1 MSGSGSTSTGAGW
14 EEERS
19 LYREWSPLDHLVSR
33 VPHRGR
39 LAHQQGDR
47 YSINIVMIMAM
58 MMTMRI
64 RMTMM
69 TIRMIIM
76 TISI

>member
-33 VPHRGR
+33 VPHLGR
-39 LAHQQGDR
+39 LAQQQGDR
-47 YSINIVMIMAM
+47 YSINIMMIMVM
-58 MMTMRI
+58 MMTMRMRI
-64 RMTMM
+64 WMTMM
-69 TIRMIIM
+69 MMMIIM
-76 TISI
+76 TI